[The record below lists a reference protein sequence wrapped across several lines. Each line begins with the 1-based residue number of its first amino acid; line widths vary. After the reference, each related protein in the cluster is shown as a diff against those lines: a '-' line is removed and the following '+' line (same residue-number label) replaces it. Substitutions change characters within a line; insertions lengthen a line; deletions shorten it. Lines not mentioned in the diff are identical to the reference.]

1 MTDAKPKIALI
12 GPGAVGGTVAAWLDR
27 TGSFDLTL
35 CARTPL
41 ATLTVET
48 PDGVIGA
55 APRVLTD
62 PAAAAPV
69 DWVLIATKAYDVAG
83 AARWLTGLVGPS
95 TRVAVLQNGVEHVAR
110 FAGLVPAERIVPVMV
125 DIPAEREAP
134 GRIRQRRRGWMIV
147 AEGPDG
153 AAFVALFGDTALDVT
168 QTGDFLSAVWRKLCI
183 NSAGA
188 VSALTNEAAAVAW
201 REPAAEVMRALVRE
215 SIAVGRAEG
224 ADLDDGLVDSVVQG
238 YREAPGDSMN
248 SIHAD
253 RVAGRAMEW
262 DARNGVVCRR
272 GRHHGIATPV
282 SDTIAGL
289 LAAIDEAARATG

>member
-1 MTDAKPKIALI
+1 MTDTKPMIALV

-27 TGSFDLTL
+27 TGRFDLTL

-41 ATLTVET
+41 AKLAVDT
-48 PDGVIGA
+48 PEGTIDA

-62 PAAAAPV
+62 PAAATPV
-69 DWVLIATKAYDVAG
+69 DWVLVATKAYDVAG
-83 AARWLTGLVGPS
+83 AARWLAGLVGPS

-110 FAGLVPAERIVPVMV
+110 FAGLVPTERIVPVMV

-147 AEGPDG
+147 PEGPDG
-153 AAFVALFGDTALDVT
+153 AAFVALFAETALDVT
-168 QTGDFLSAVWRKLCI
+168 QTDDFMSAVWRKLCI

-215 SIAVGRAEG
+215 CIAVGRAEG

-238 YREAPGDSMN
+238 YRDAPGDSMN

-262 DARNGVVCRR
+262 DARNGVVCRQ

-289 LAAIDEAARATG
+289 LAAIDEAARARL